1 MTWDAARVSAAIP
14 SGVGFLGS
22 ALIWQS
28 SGGER
33 GQSVHGLTTAA
44 SVWLSASVGI
54 CVGGS
59 LYVVSA
65 WAVVLVVIVLR
76 LGPRMYLQD
85 DSSSFGDHISDWETG
100 DEAVGGG
107 GEEDQD
113 EDDDD
118 EVHGP
123 LTREQQLQLLREST
137 TSSVRVNLTEGRF
150 VEKQAMLQSL
160 RQVARKRRHKPAVV
174 FHS

>member
-1 MTWDAARVSAAIP
+1 MSLVCLGAAVFSMCSQFAFRSSTMTWDAARVSAAIP

-65 WAVVLVVIVLR
+65 WAVVLVLNFLSLV
-76 LGPRMYLQD
+76 PR
-85 DSSSFGDHISDWETG
+85 I
-100 DEAVGGG
+100 
-107 GEEDQD
+107 
-113 EDDDD
+113 
-118 EVHGP
+118 
-123 LTREQQLQLLREST
+123 
-137 TSSVRVNLTEGRF
+137 
-150 VEKQAMLQSL
+150 
-160 RQVARKRRHKPAVV
+160 
-174 FHS
+174 